1 MNFLTSRVLINIFFV
16 NKPFFKFPSRPPESP
31 PASKV
36 RKINYRE
43 VRILDDSL
51 ERKTFVKGYQISWLL
66 LALLQFQGEG

>member
-16 NKPFFKFPSRPPESP
+16 NKPFFKLPSRPPESP
-31 PASKV
+31 PASKM
-36 RKINYRE
+36 RKINYRK

-66 LALLQFQGEG
+66 LALLQLPGEG